1 MEKVFDVIVDDD
13 NVDILDWINSHFEGG
28 NWHKNFE
35 VTVSLR
41 EFDYRE
47 DGEKEY
53 IEG

>member
-1 MEKVFDVIVDDD
+1 MNAFEIMVDDD
-13 NVDILDWINSHFEGG
+13 CVDIIDWIGTHFENG

-41 EFDYRE
+41 EFTYNE

-53 IEG
+53 VD